1 MFKSLSQRLS
11 QIQETFTKT
20 ITDLNNLIDK
30 SSVKIEEIEGEVD
43 KLNKEKYDVINI
55 ASQASTFKSNLEK
68 LLSGK

>member
-20 ITDLNNLIDK
+20 ILDLNILMDK
-30 SSVKIEEIEGEVD
+30 ASFKIEEIEEEVN
-43 KLNKEKYDVINI
+43 KLNKEKDEVALVIF
-55 ASQASTFKSNLEK
+55 QAATFKSNLEK